1 MPNTSAQFL
10 AMAKCHHCEKPALFT
25 FGPEGQQVPI
35 CLDCKLKLSQIWAI
49 QSDRIEREINFM
61 IAQAEFQLP
70 GFGLEGVLP
79 RYPERQIR
87 VIQGGTMTLNNISVS
102 DSAIGVLN
110 TGSLEIVDSAISA
123 LKSDPATK
131 EVSDALKKLT
141 NSIADAQ
148 DLAPEKKNEAIEI
161 LSVVAS
167 EATAPENKRKTSVVK
182 HLLGQ
187 FPTLIQT
194 SAAAMEIWQTVG
206 PAITSFFT

>member
-1 MPNTSAQFL
+1 M
-10 AMAKCHHCEKPALFT
+10 M
-25 FGPEGQQVPI
+25 
-35 CLDCKLKLSQIWAI
+35 
-49 QSDRIEREINFM
+49 
-61 IAQAEFQLP
+61 
-70 GFGLEGVLP
+70 
-79 RYPERQIR
+79 
-87 VIQGGTMTLNNISVS
+87 LNNISVS

-110 TGSLEIVDSAISA
+110 TGSLEMVDSAISA

-148 DLAPEKKNEAIEI
+148 DLAPEKRNEAIEI

-182 HLLGQ
+182 RLLGQ

-194 SAAAMEIWQTVG
+194 SAALTEIWHTVG
-206 PAITSFFT
+206 PTIISFFT